1 MNSDQNADPDVD
13 ADDALLLWQIGSSV
27 DRSDPVPAEVRDYA
41 RLAIE
46 IGRIDADLVEL
57 TTSEL
62 VGQTVRSEPGR
73 SETVPEMYTFEAG
86 EFELE
91 IQLVESAPRRW
102 TLIGQVVPTDGIVQ
116 VSLRR
121 GDGTSMETATDRHG
135 QFQFADLAA
144 GPASLALVSS
154 VTEWI
159 TIGSSVD

>member
-1 MNSDQNADPDVD
+1 MTSDPNADPALD

-27 DRSDPVPAEVRDYA
+27 DRSDPVPAAVRDYA
-41 RLAIE
+41 RMAIE
-46 IGRIDADLVEL
+46 IGRIDADIAEL
-57 TTSEL
+57 TRSEL
-62 VGQTVRSEPGR
+62 VGHTVRSETVR

-86 EFELE
+86 DFELE
-91 IQLVESAPRRW
+91 MQLVESAPRRW
-102 TLIGQVVPTDGIVQ
+102 TLIGQVVPSDGIVQ

-121 GDGTSMETATDRHG
+121 GDGSSMDTDTDRHG

-159 TIGSSVD
+159 TIGGSAD